1 MWAFPL
7 AAAMIALVFAAFLV
21 RQFASRRRPFQAVW
35 AVALAMYAAASFAMF
50 LGVLN
55 EWSTAEYRVYW
66 LFGAILNVPFLTMG
80 EIYLLFKRRI
90 ITDLVLV
97 ALLFLSAFAISQ
109 VRTAPLNVDAL
120 AQDLPLG
127 RDVFGKA
134 ALPYRLAQ
142 LYAYPAYFLL
152 VAGCLWSAWRIR
164 GRADLTDRFF
174 GTLGI
179 AGGATIV
186 AIASGVGAGFE
197 VVPLFS
203 VGLALG
209 IAVMFWGFL
218 RVSRPVAAASTMG
231 ASRRPVSSP

>member
-1 MWAFPL
+1 MWVFPL
-7 AAAMIALVFAAFLV
+7 AAALIALVFSASLV

-50 LGVLN
+50 LGVLDG
-55 EWSTAEYRVYW
+55 WTTGEYRVYW

-80 EIYLLFKRRI
+80 ELYLLIKRRT
-90 ITDLVLV
+90 ITDLMLV
-97 ALLFLSAFAISQ
+97 VLLFLAALATSQ
-109 VRTAPLNVDAL
+109 VRTASLNVDAL
-120 AQDLPLG
+120 MKDLPLG
-127 RDVFGKA
+127 KDVFGQG

-142 LYAYPAYFLL
+142 LYAYPAYVLL
-152 VAGCLWSAWRIR
+152 VAGCLWSAWRMR
-164 GRADLTDRFF
+164 GRTELTERFF

-179 AGGATIV
+179 ATGATIV
-186 AIASGVGAGFE
+186 AIASGVGAGLD

-218 RVSRPVAAASTMG
+218 RVSRPVDAS
-231 ASRRPVSSP
+231 SSTPAPR

>member
-7 AAAMIALVFAAFLV
+7 AAALIALVFAASLV

-50 LGVLN
+50 LGVLDG
-55 EWSTAEYRVYW
+55 WTTGEYRVYW

-80 EIYLLFKRRI
+80 ELYLLIKRRT
-90 ITDLVLV
+90 ITDLLLV
-97 ALLFLSAFAISQ
+97 VLLFLAAVATSQ
-109 VRTAPLNVDAL
+109 VRTASLNGDAL
-120 AQDLPLG
+120 MKDLPLG
-127 RDVFGKA
+127 KDVFGHG

-142 LYAYPAYFLL
+142 LYAYPAYVLL
-152 VAGCLWSAWRIR
+152 VAGCLWSAYRMR
-164 GRADLTDRFF
+164 GRAELTERFL

-179 AGGATIV
+179 AAGATIV
-186 AIASGVGAGFE
+186 AIASGVGAGLD

-218 RVSRPVAAASTMG
+218 RVSRPVAAPSSTP
-231 ASRRPVSSP
+231 ARR

>member
-7 AAAMIALVFAAFLV
+7 AAALIALVFAASLV

-50 LGVLN
+50 LGVLDG
-55 EWSTAEYRVYW
+55 WTTAEYRVYW
-66 LFGAILNVPFLTMG
+66 LFGAILNVPFLMMG
-80 EIYLLFKRRI
+80 ELYLLIKRRT
-90 ITDLVLV
+90 ITDLLLV
-97 ALLFLSAFAISQ
+97 ILLFLAALATSQ
-109 VRTAPLNVDAL
+109 VRTASLNVDAL
-120 AQDLPLG
+120 MKDLPLG
-127 RDVFGKA
+127 KDVFGHG

-142 LYAYPAYFLL
+142 LYAYPAYVLL
-152 VAGCLWSAWRIR
+152 VAGCLWSAWRMR
-164 GRADLTDRFF
+164 GRVELTERFF

-179 AGGATIV
+179 AAGATIV
-186 AIASGVGAGFE
+186 AIASGVGAGLD

-218 RVSRPVAAASTMG
+218 RVSRPVAASSSTPAPLTRG
-231 ASRRPVSSP
+231 

>member
-7 AAAMIALVFAAFLV
+7 AAALIALVFAASLV
-21 RQFASRRRPFQAVW
+21 RQFVSRRRPFQAVW

-50 LGVLN
+50 LGVLDG
-55 EWSTAEYRVYW
+55 WTTGEYRVYW

-80 EIYLLFKRRI
+80 ELYLLIKRRT
-90 ITDLVLV
+90 ITDLLLV
-97 ALLFLSAFAISQ
+97 VLLFLAALATSQ
-109 VRTAPLNVDAL
+109 VRTASLNVNAL
-120 AQDLPLG
+120 MKDLPLG
-127 RDVFGKA
+127 KDVFGQG

-142 LYAYPAYFLL
+142 LYAYPAYVLL
-152 VAGCLWSAWRIR
+152 VAGCLWSAWRMR
-164 GRADLTDRFF
+164 GRADLTERFF

-179 AGGATIV
+179 AAGATIV
-186 AIASGVGAGFE
+186 AIASGVGAGLD

-218 RVSRPVAAASTMG
+218 RVSRPVDAS
-231 ASRRPVSSP
+231 SSTLAPR